1 MSVTVAL
8 ILAGDDG
15 GLADGSGC
23 GGDEKW
29 SDSGHILVVEP
40 GEVADGLHMEFETME
55 IRIIQLYG
63 LSNWK
68 DEIN

>member
-1 MSVTVAL
+1 MTVAL

-29 SDSGHILVVEP
+29 SDSGHILEVDS
-40 GEVADGLHMEFETME
+40 GEVAYGLHVELETKE